1 MLRKCLSYNNPF
13 QAMLVE
19 GAVESS
25 ASQAPAAT
33 GGQQQQE
40 TEGHTI
46 DLTTRD
52 GQQIRLVAPL
62 NIDPLAFATEYLK
75 DLQQMQT

>member
-1 MLRKCLSYNNPF
+1 
-13 QAMLVE
+13 MLVE
-19 GAVESS
+19 GGVESS
-25 ASQAPAAT
+25 ISVASHAPTA
-33 GGQQQQE
+33 GGHQTE

>member
-1 MLRKCLSYNNPF
+1 MLGKCISYHNNF

-19 GAVESS
+19 GAAESS
-25 ASQAPAAT
+25 SQAPAAT
-33 GGQQQQE
+33 GGQQQE